1 MLKLGAWLLRLQT
14 QLGRWLARRLHTAF
28 YLYLAAAI
36 SICAIVDATHLHWV
50 FDLRQTSFDQMV
62 KHRLHVA
69 APDPDI
75 VILNIDEA
83 SLALLAN
90 DLGRWPWPRQV
101 LADVLSRVAQQ
112 QPRAIVFDILFSE
125 PDIYN
130 PDSDAAF
137 NSFLQDCRR
146 CYLPWVRLDP
156 AQDAGSALAASQ
168 LPGALP
174 RPGRDR
180 TIAGILPFFP
190 AAQDGGRLGFNT
202 ARPDRDGIIRQYAVY
217 EDHGA
222 ARLPS
227 LPARVLQ
234 GRELATGLNGL
245 PPSMLLNWRGE
256 PFSYRYVSFADLYR
270 DILSEHPKR
279 PADEFRNRI
288 VIIGSTAASLFDVKA
303 TPVADQFPGVE
314 IVATAIDNLK
324 HDDYLRLPPLRWLYL
339 LIALLLVWATAWS
352 FYRHAAPEKLARWF
366 GLSQIALLAIS
377 WASIN
382 VSHYYI
388 NLLGPVS
395 FAIAYFTLAKL
406 YALATRRVL
415 EHNALSASSDAV
427 PGSLASLAW
436 LQLRDRDG
444 EPMPDALLH
453 YVHASLPPEL
463 AGHCQPLTALQ
474 AGGWRLLEGSLL
486 ICLLLPPGADN
497 PLEENQLR
505 QHIEAWLQQQGL
517 HAWQLQHCSL
527 CSAPIC
533 AAASGNVWQRLL
545 AQALLDG
552 NSSPSSP
559 LPS

>member
-1 MLKLGAWLLRLQT
+1 MLKLTVWLQRT
-14 QLGRWLARRLHTAF
+14 QARLGRWLARRLNTAF
-28 YLYLAAAI
+28 YLYLAAII
-36 SICAIVDATHLHWV
+36 SLCAIVDATRLHWV

-62 KHRLHVA
+62 KHRLRVP

-101 LADVLSRVAQQ
+101 LADVLGRVAEQ

-137 NSFLQDCRR
+137 NSFLQGCRQ

-156 AQDAGSALAASQ
+156 TQDSSSALPASRV
-168 LPGALP
+168 PGAVPLP
-174 RPGRDR
+174 ARDR
-180 TIAGILPFFP
+180 TIAGILPYFP
-190 AAQDGGRLGFNT
+190 AAQESGRLGFNT
-202 ARPDRDGIIRQYAVY
+202 AIPDRDGIIRQYAVY
-217 EDHGA
+217 EDRGA

-234 GRELATGLNGL
+234 GRELSTTLQGL
-245 PPSMLLNWRGE
+245 PPTLLLNWRGK

-270 DILSEHPKR
+270 DALSEHPKR

-288 VIIGSTAASLFDVKA
+288 VILGSTAASLFDVKA

-324 HDDYLRLPPLRWLYL
+324 HDDYLRVPPLRWLYL
-339 LIALLLVWATAWS
+339 LLALLLVWATAWS

-382 VSHYYI
+382 VSNYYV

-406 YALATRRVL
+406 YALATRRAL
-415 EHNALSASSDAV
+415 EQNALRASTQAA
-427 PGSLASLAW
+427 PGSLAALAW
-436 LQLRDRDG
+436 LQLRDGDG
-444 EPMPDALLH
+444 EPMPDSLLQQLQD
-453 YVHASLPPEL
+453 SLPPAL
-463 AGHCQPLTALQ
+463 AGNCQPLNALQ

-486 ICLLLPPGADN
+486 ICLLLAPGEKN
-497 PLEENQLR
+497 PLELTRLR
-505 QHIEAWLQQQGL
+505 QHIEDWLQQRGL
-517 HAWQLQHCSL
+517 HAWQLQRCSTH
-527 CSAPIC
+527 SAPLT
-533 AAASGNVWQRLL
+533 AAASSSVWQQLL

-552 NSSPSSP
+552 SSVSPSP